1 MPRASQLL
9 HPELTPAPLRQA
21 ATVLLVRDTPDGWEV
36 LMTKRSS
43 RASFAA
49 DLYVF
54 PGGAVDTA
62 DQAIQQQQPQ
72 LFRHQPL
79 QEGEPLTWALAALRE
94 SFEEVGVLLATRAD
108 GSPATQ
114 QDVAALDAAI
124 GRRNTA
130 QAFYD
135 ACHAA
140 GLCLRVDQVYLLARW
155 TGPLDIPKRFDT
167 PFLVARMPDGQH

>member
-54 PGGAVDTA
+54 PGGAVDAA
-62 DQAIQQQQPQ
+62 DQAIQQQQ

-108 GSPATQ
+108 GQ
-114 QDVAALDAAI
+114 
-124 GRRNTA
+124 
-130 QAFYD
+130 
-135 ACHAA
+135 CHRVN
-140 GLCLRVDQVYLLARW
+140 LRVRQHCDSLLDQESQTDTEQQCGKQPFQQAR
-155 TGPLDIPKRFDT
+155 R
-167 PFLVARMPDGQH
+167 